1 MIATNSRLFPGLPVV
16 MMLAFMLSAC
26 SVKQE
31 PHENAGPE
39 ATTPAVVQ
47 TEFDMNSWKT
57 TIDNECRSFFDG
69 CNNCFREPG
78 KMAACTRKACAVYQ
92 QPRCLDDAA
101 ASDSTQATSAKEID
115 YVCDAD
121 KSFSVSYHEYVQ
133 ADQRQR
139 LKDSE
144 IVFSD
149 HQTHEALRLQR
160 EPSASGEQ
168 YIDSAGFRF
177 FAKGDE
183 ALVMQQDSRLYSN
196 CKIKQ

>member
-1 MIATNSRLFPGLPVV
+1 MIATSSRLFPGLPVV

-31 PHENAGPE
+31 LPANAGPG

-57 TIDNECRSFFDG
+57 SIDSECRSFFDG
-69 CNNCFREPG
+69 CNNCFRESG

-92 QPRCLDDAA
+92 QPRCLDEAD
-101 ASDSTQATSAKEID
+101 DSTQANSAKKID

-121 KSFSVSYHEYVQ
+121 NSFSVSYHEFVQ
-133 ADQRQR
+133 DDQRLR

-144 IVFSD
+144 VIFSD
-149 HQTHEALRLQR
+149 HQTHQALRLQR

-168 YIDSAGFRF
+168 YIDTAGFKF

-196 CKIKQ
+196 C

>member
-1 MIATNSRLFPGLPVV
+1 
-16 MMLAFMLSAC
+16 
-26 SVKQE
+26 
-31 PHENAGPE
+31 
-39 ATTPAVVQ
+39 
-47 TEFDMNSWKT
+47 MNSWKT
-57 TIDNECRSFFDG
+57 TIDSECRSFFDG

-92 QPRCLDDAA
+92 QPRCLDEADDPAQ
-101 ASDSTQATSAKEID
+101 TTSAKKID
-115 YVCDAD
+115 YVCDGD

-133 ADQRQR
+133 DDQRLR

-144 IVFSD
+144 VIFSD
-149 HQTHEALRLQR
+149 HQTHQALRLQR

-168 YIDSAGFRF
+168 YIDSAGFKF

-183 ALVMQQDSRLYSN
+183 ALVMQQDTRLYSN

>member
-1 MIATNSRLFPGLPVV
+1 MIAINTRRSSRLLIVLILAFVASACAVKDDPASTAEPVATVPVV
-16 MMLAFMLSAC
+16 Y
-26 SVKQE
+26 
-31 PHENAGPE
+31 
-39 ATTPAVVQ
+39 
-47 TEFDMNSWKT
+47 DMNSWKT
-57 TIDNECRSFFDG
+57 TINSECRSFSDG

-92 QPRCLDDAA
+92 QPRCLDEADDPAQ
-101 ASDSTQATSAKEID
+101 TTSAKKID
-115 YVCDAD
+115 YVCDED

-133 ADQRQR
+133 DEQRLR

-144 IVFSD
+144 VMFND
-149 HQTHEALRLQR
+149 NQTHQVLRLQR

-168 YIDSAGFRF
+168 YIDSAGFKF

-183 ALVMQQDSRLYSN
+183 ALVMQQDTRLYSN

>member
-1 MIATNSRLFPGLPVV
+1 MIATSSRLFPGLPVV

-26 SVKQE
+26 SVKQDR
-31 PHENAGPE
+31 HENAGPE
-39 ATTPAVVQ
+39 GTTPAVVQ

-57 TIDNECRSFFDG
+57 TIDSECRSFFDG
-69 CNNCFREPG
+69 CNNCFRELG

-92 QPRCLDDAA
+92 QSRCLDEADDSAQ
-101 ASDSTQATSAKEID
+101 ASSAKKID

-121 KSFSVSYHEYVQ
+121 KSFSVSYHEYIQ
-133 ADQRQR
+133 ADQRLQ

-144 IVFSD
+144 VIFSD

-177 FAKGDE
+177 FAKGEE
-183 ALVMQQDSRLYSN
+183 ALVMQQDTRLYSD
-196 CKIKQ
+196 CKMKQ